1 MSLGQTKSLHNPKF
15 NSRIGARNVF
25 AVPTADQR
33 RQRAPAQPHLPG
45 PTAAAQQLLR
55 EASRPQRE
63 NRFCGT
69 DLLITMSIQS
79 GFPGRY
85 PLQLRKTGLTGGAQK
100 LEERSG
106 RAGSERSPHL
116 KNLLDDEW
124 SKAKRRLVKEK
135 KLGLGHQPPSDRD
148 HLLLA
153 TGQLPTQHIREG
165 FQLGKDSKHLL
176 CVSLKLTT

>member
-25 AVPTADQR
+25 AVPTAGQR
-33 RQRAPAQPHLPG
+33 RQRAPTQPHLQA

-85 PLQLRKTGLTGGAQK
+85 PLQLRKTVGTKGGTAVNI
-100 LEERSG
+100 SG
-106 RAGSERSPHL
+106 RKSGR
-116 KNLLDDEW
+116 
-124 SKAKRRLVKEK
+124 
-135 KLGLGHQPPSDRD
+135 
-148 HLLLA
+148 
-153 TGQLPTQHIREG
+153 
-165 FQLGKDSKHLL
+165 
-176 CVSLKLTT
+176 